1 MTVLKYK
8 SLTEVLAEQLRESII
23 IGEFPPGMHLTETEI
38 AEQMGVSRVVVREA
52 MFILVHEGLLVK
64 KPNKYTSVV
73 ELTTKDIK
81 EIFDMRIAIEQ
92 AAARACIGKP
102 KFIKEIGRRCDAI
115 KELSSKKNTSLVDL
129 IKADMALHTYMVE
142 SSNNSRMI
150 NVWKELYGLM
160 LLLLYRYVEKPDIKL
175 SLSHDEIVRG
185 FEDGDIAQICEV
197 IYSHIEDTKKE
208 LINSA

>member
-8 SLTEVLAEQLRESII
+8 SLTEVLAEQLRQSII
-23 IGEFPPGMHLTETEI
+23 TGEFPPGMRLTETEV

-64 KPNKYTSVV
+64 KPNKHTSVV
-73 ELTTKDIK
+73 DLKIKDIK

-92 AAARACIGKP
+92 AATRTCIGKP
-102 KFIKEIGRRCDAI
+102 KFIKEVGKRCDAI
-115 KELSSKKNTSLVDL
+115 KKLSSEKNASLVDI
-129 IKADMALHTYMVE
+129 IKADMAFHTYLVE

-150 NVWKELYGLM
+150 NVWKELYGLL
-160 LLLLYRYVEKPDIKL
+160 LLLLYRYVEKPDFKL
-175 SLSHDEIVRG
+175 SLSHDEIVRS
-185 FEDGDIAQICEV
+185 FEDGDISEICEV

-208 LINSA
+208 LINNT